1 MSGNTT
7 THPQH
12 KSFSTH
18 TCSHID
24 QNTWDGKF
32 YQKNKI
38 KEKRQRRVTSS
49 QGNKWNSKTETNN
62 LSFST
67 LVNFIWRN
75 FFVLARNII
84 IIYLAKNSDGSVKYM
99 VHNGPC
105 LVTGYRRLFLF
116 FFSFYF
122 CQPLFFIL
130 NNDLVTLGLSSVISS
145 PAAYRQF
152 TAVHCR
158 FWRRHFYFS
167 CFCFFSL
174 LPHLSHHLH
183 GHWDLWISKVGPLS
197 KRSLQHHNRIRE
209 LTL

>member
-1 MSGNTT
+1 MAFKCWMVIVQISWGYARELWGLKAPMDLFIGWGMNPGCTWGQNSGV
-7 THPQH
+7 P
-12 KSFSTH
+12 
-18 TCSHID
+18 
-24 QNTWDGKF
+24 
-32 YQKNKI
+32 
-38 KEKRQRRVTSS
+38 
-49 QGNKWNSKTETNN
+49 
-62 LSFST
+62 
-67 LVNFIWRN
+67 
-75 FFVLARNII
+75 
-84 IIYLAKNSDGSVKYM
+84 VKHM
-99 VHNGPC
+99 VHYGPC

-130 NNDLVTLGLSSVISS
+130 NNDIVTLGLSSVISS